1 MKGLTCL
8 RDLPACCGAVI
19 PDKHLK
25 IRVVH
30 FGSLFTLNMAKKRKR
45 SSSVSVIQKCRD

>member
-1 MKGLTCL
+1 MAQEMKGLTCL
-8 RDLPACCGAVI
+8 RDLPACCRAVI

-30 FGSLFTLNMAKKRKR
+30 FSLLYTLNLAKKK
-45 SSSVSVIQKCRD
+45 KKKKD